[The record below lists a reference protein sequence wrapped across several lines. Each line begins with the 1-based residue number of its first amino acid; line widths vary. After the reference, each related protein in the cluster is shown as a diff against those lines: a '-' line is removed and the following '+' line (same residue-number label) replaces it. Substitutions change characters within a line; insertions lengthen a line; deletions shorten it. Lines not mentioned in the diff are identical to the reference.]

1 MLNAHTHLY
10 SGLAPLGLPAPE
22 PPPDNFVQILE
33 RLWWRLDRALDAD
46 SLRASVRY
54 YVAHA
59 LLLGTT
65 ALVDHHESPEFIEGS
80 LDVIADECQALGMR
94 ALLTYGATE
103 RNGGRAEAQRGLEEC
118 RRFITTNRRPLIR
131 GVVGLHATF
140 TVSDD
145 TIRAAGELCRS
156 LNVPLHI
163 HLAEDGADVL
173 DARQRG
179 YPGPLERLIA
189 LDALP
194 AGSLLAHG
202 VHLTPEQ
209 VSLAQGRGAWL
220 IQNPRSNKGN
230 RVGYARHLADHPLTA
245 LGTDGYPSALDDE
258 AAVLREEAVAHG
270 QAREVAALRL
280 GGNARL
286 KPALF
291 GAGADTDHVYAGPDG
306 RLDST
311 IAGAAVVAQGRLMT
325 GNIDD
330 IDAHARAGADRL
342 WARMRALPA

>member
-10 SGLAPLGLPAPE
+10 SGLAPLGVPAPT
-22 PPPDNFVQILE
+22 PPPENFVQILE
-33 RLWWRLDRALDAD
+33 RLWWRLDRAIDEA

-54 YVAHA
+54 YVGHA
-59 LLLGTT
+59 LTLGTT
-65 ALVDHHESPEFIEGS
+65 GLIDHHESPEFIEGS
-80 LDVIADECQALGMR
+80 LDLIADECQALGMR

-118 RRFITTNRRPLIR
+118 RRFITTNKRPLIR
-131 GVVGLHATF
+131 GVVGLHASF

-145 TIRAAGELCRS
+145 TVREAGALCRA

-173 DARQRG
+173 DARARG
-179 YPGPLERLIA
+179 YAGPLERLIA

-209 VSLAQGRGAWL
+209 VALAQERGAWL
-220 IQNPRSNKGN
+220 IQNPRSNRGN

-245 LGTDGYPSALDDE
+245 LGTDGYPSALEDE
-258 AAVLREEAVAHG
+258 AAALRHEALAHG
-270 QAREVAALRL
+270 QSAELAALRL
-280 GGNARL
+280 GGNTRL
-286 KPALF
+286 KTALF
-291 GAGADTDHVYAGPDG
+291 GPGADTDPVYAGPDG

-311 IAGAAVVAQGRLMT
+311 IAGRAVVANGRLMT
-325 GNIDD
+325 GDIED
-330 IDAHARAGADRL
+330 IDAHARAEADRL